1 MKWLRIFSTLID
13 DGEHQSDDK
22 CHLVI
27 NVKINKNKKIEQN
40 IEFFGYQ
47 RDWDEDS
54 GTYLKYPFILEF
66 AKREKVT
73 GKINYGGWDNK
84 SDNRINI
91 FNKEIKINE
100 TYTFFEFADGVE
112 REYIYRITNVSPI

>member
-1 MKWLRIFSTLID
+1 MNTGSLTMKWLRIFSTLID

-54 GTYLKYPFILEF
+54 GTYLKYPFILELSI
-66 AKREKVT
+66 AS
-73 GKINYGGWDNK
+73 GCAA
-84 SDNRINI
+84 NI
-91 FNKEIKINE
+91 FSLSSFIFHCSASLSQSPSNQ
-100 TYTFFEFADGVE
+100 
-112 REYIYRITNVSPI
+112 YRSG